1 MSRREPKAFPQLVLL
16 CRRLGEVFIN
26 TFSAHSALGPSLA
39 RGQAWPWSKLVLKC
53 FIPRAL

>member
-39 RGQAWPWSKLVLKC
+39 HGQAWPWSKLVLKC
-53 FIPRAL
+53 FIP